1 MYKQRRMLAASK
13 YAIFKPSQFDDDE
26 VIALVEH
33 TPAFN
38 RDTHF
43 KDNFKA
49 LSDAEKSVKTT
60 AMPADEV
67 SDEAPANDNKDNA
80 NRILFG

>member
-13 YAIFKPSQFDDDE
+13 YAILKVSQFDDDD

-43 KDNFKA
+43 KDQFKA
-49 LSDAEKSVKTT
+49 LSDAGKSVKHPFTND
-60 AMPADEV
+60 ADTNHHDGAE
-67 SDEAPANDNKDNA
+67 NKNT
-80 NRILFG
+80 IVFG